1 MKMKKN
7 KKGYV
12 ALEALIFFIVLVG
25 LITILLSNTVVLTL
39 MNSIDRVFEVQG
51 VHLANAGIEVAKDN
65 IIRASTRT
73 QNLKFETGVVVVKIK
88 NLSPSYRIESTAY
101 IPGKENPQEIVQ
113 VKTTIKK
120 SGSRFKTSNYEIKY
134 GGK

>member
-39 MNSIDRVFEVQG
+39 MNSVDRVFEVQG

-65 IIRASTRT
+65 ITRGSTRT